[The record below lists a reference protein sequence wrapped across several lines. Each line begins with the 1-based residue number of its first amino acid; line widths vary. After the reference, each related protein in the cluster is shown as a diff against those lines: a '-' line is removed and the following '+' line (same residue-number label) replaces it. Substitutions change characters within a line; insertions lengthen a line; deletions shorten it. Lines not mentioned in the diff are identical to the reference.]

1 MLLVTGIV
9 IGALGIETP
18 GGEFEVADICLPGLA
33 PQPSLPDPDPP
44 TMDVDGMAYFNLS
57 GNAIVDKVPRYFA
70 IRMGGPRV
78 RL

>member
-1 MLLVTGIV
+1 MQLVTGIV

-44 TMDVDGMAYFNLS
+44 TMDVDGTT
-57 GNAIVDKVPRYFA
+57 
-70 IRMGGPRV
+70 
-78 RL
+78 RLRRTDTLLT